1 MFSLKKI
8 SATFAFLTLLA
19 GSSWAEASTIYLYRQ
34 FLSGN
39 PIACTT
45 PGSQTFTT
53 PGVYQVTVP
62 SGCDIAVTLAGAGG
76 GNAYD
81 NEGGGSGG
89 LVSFT
94 IHPGSTQL
102 TVVVG
107 QAGSIAY
114 PSVQNSGG
122 TGGGYSLVA
131 EGSTILGVAGGGGG
145 AGGDGGSGHPAYSQG
160 GEGGDPGT
168 DGALA
173 AYDYDGCIDNGTG
186 ATDLQAG
193 TDGEMCPEVNT
204 GLGAA
209 PATAGSAA
217 LESGSFTADS
227 GTATV
232 YQGDSGN
239 GGNGGGGGGYYG
251 GGSGSP
257 GGGYGEGGGGGGG
270 SSYVTSSA
278 TNVKENTGEG
288 SPAGENGAVTLSW

>member
-8 SATFAFLTLLA
+8 SATFAFLTFLA
-19 GSSWAEASTIYLYRQ
+19 GPSWAEASTLYLYRQ
-34 FLSGN
+34 FLSSN

-53 PGVYQVTVP
+53 PGVYPVTVP

-89 LVSFT
+89 LVSFD

-114 PSVQNSGG
+114 PSVQYSGG

-145 AGGDGGSGHPAYSQG
+145 AGGDGGSPAYSQG
-160 GEGGDPGT
+160 GAGGDPGT
-168 DGALA
+168 SGALA
-173 AYDYDGCIDNGTG
+173 AYDYGSCPDNGTG
-186 ATDLQAG
+186 ATDTQTG
-193 TDGEMCPEVNT
+193 TDGAICSEVNT
-204 GLGAA
+204 GTNAT
-209 PATAGSAA
+209 PPTAGSAA

-232 YQGDSGN
+232 YEGDYGN

-270 SSYVTSSA
+270 SSYVISSA
-278 TNVKENTGEG
+278 TNSNENTGEG
-288 SPAGENGAVTLSW
+288 SPVGENGAVTLSW